1 VPVSKK
7 RVKKDQRK
15 SAPPAPKSLVTPGK
29 KKLSTQ
35 QILIYVI
42 SALVILSMAIVG
54 LAGAGRPTQP
64 TPTPSALTTPA
75 TSESGAATAT
85 PQP

>member
-15 SAPPAPKSLVTPGK
+15 SAPPAPKTLTPAK

-54 LAGAGRPTQP
+54 LAGTGRSVSP

-75 TSESGAATAT
+75 TSESAATAT